1 MKKLTGL
8 ILLLVLLCTLTAC
21 KYGTVNTVTSNTSA
35 GSSHSD
41 SLQGENG
48 DKSIESPE
56 IPDDSAKASDLAGPW
71 HLDPIRNNL
80 SDFSDLFECYAEFG
94 ASMEIRQIS
103 FQGIRQ
109 IYTVHTNE
117 RLDAKERS

>member
-48 DKSIESPE
+48 DKSIESAE
-56 IPDDSAKASDLAGPW
+56 IPDDFAKASDLAGPW
-71 HLDPIRNNL
+71 YLDPIRNNL
-80 SDFSDLFECYAEFG
+80 PT
-94 ASMEIRQIS
+94 
-103 FQGIRQ
+103 FQ
-109 IYTVHTNE
+109 TVSNAM
-117 RLDAKERS
+117 RNSVQVWKSAAADR